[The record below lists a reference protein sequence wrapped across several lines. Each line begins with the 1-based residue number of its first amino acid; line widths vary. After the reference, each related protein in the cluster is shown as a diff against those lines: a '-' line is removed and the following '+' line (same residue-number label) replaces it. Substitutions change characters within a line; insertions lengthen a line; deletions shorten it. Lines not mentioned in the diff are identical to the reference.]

1 MIYGYEN
8 QIQVLKK
15 NKVEQLNEKKL
26 ITFNYEKRFQISKKN
41 KRILI
46 LKILIIYLFLNLIYK

>member
-46 LKILIIYLFLNLIYK
+46 LKILIIYLFLNLIDK